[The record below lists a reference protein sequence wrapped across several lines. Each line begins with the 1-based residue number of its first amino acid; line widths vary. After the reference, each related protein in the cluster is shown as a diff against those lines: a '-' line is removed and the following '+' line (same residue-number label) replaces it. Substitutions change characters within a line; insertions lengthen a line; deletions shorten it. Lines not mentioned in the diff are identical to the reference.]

1 MSRQRRKKEE
11 RTMNKET
18 NTLAQPQVPSL
29 SVDDLE
35 ISDVDVYSLIF
46 EDGLG
51 VPELGASSGPSGCCT
66 CCNCCPPEI
75 VS

>member
-1 MSRQRRKKEE
+1 MD
-11 RTMNKET
+11 TET

-35 ISDVDVYSLIF
+35 ISDVDVYCLTF

-51 VPELGASSGPSGCCT
+51 VPELGASNCPTGCCT
-66 CCNCCPPEI
+66 CCFCCPDPCGGS
-75 VS
+75 VQGRG